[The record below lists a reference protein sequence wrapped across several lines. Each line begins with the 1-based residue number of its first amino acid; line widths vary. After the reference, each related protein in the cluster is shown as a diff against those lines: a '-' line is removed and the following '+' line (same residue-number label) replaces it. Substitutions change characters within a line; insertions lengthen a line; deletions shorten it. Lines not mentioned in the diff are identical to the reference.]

1 MPPVAS
7 ATSDW
12 AYVRLHGRNRDTF
25 FARTASAADRF
36 DYLYTEDELAEW
48 APRVREL
55 AASAD
60 VTWVMFNNCKY
71 DYAPRNARE
80 IATILGDIAEPYG
93 GGEQPHEPGQLGLG
107 V

>member
-1 MPPVAS
+1 M
-7 ATSDW
+7 
-12 AYVRLHGRNRDTF
+12 RLHGRNRDTF

-36 DYLYTEDELAEW
+36 DYLYTADELAEW

-55 AASAD
+55 STDAD

-93 GGEQPHEPGQLGLG
+93 GRAEQLEESGQLGLG